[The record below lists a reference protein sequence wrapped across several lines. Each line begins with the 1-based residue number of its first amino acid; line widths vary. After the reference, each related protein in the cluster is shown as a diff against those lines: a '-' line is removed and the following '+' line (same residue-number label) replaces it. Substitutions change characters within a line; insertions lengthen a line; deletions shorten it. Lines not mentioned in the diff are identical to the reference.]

1 MRKNYDEN
9 NIIDF
14 IKKYNINQYF
24 DNVDLPFYIIE
35 YEKGEFLQ
43 QPSDKN
49 NLFQI
54 GISGEINIYHI
65 SMDGEKYF
73 LSHNKNSFKLG
84 CIEFSIDNEF
94 NVYAEALTN
103 VTVIALSLDECRS
116 FLSKDNKFLNMV
128 AYEMAQI
135 ITQSMNYRVVPSSL
149 SERVVNYMKY
159 YCPDNI
165 LKGVEKTAFKLHCSD
180 RQLQRI
186 LNDLES
192 KNIIQKCGKGTY
204 RLLLI
209 N

>member
-9 NIIDF
+9 NVIDL
-14 IKKYNINQYF
+14 IKKNNINQYF
-24 DNVDLPFYIIE
+24 GNLDLPFYIIE

-54 GISGEINIYHI
+54 GISGEIDIYHI
-65 SMDGEKYF
+65 SSDGQKYF

-84 CIEFSIDNEF
+84 CIEFSKDNEF

-103 VTVIALSLDECRS
+103 VTVIALSLDDCRNL
-116 FLSKDNKFLNMV
+116 LSKDNKFLNMV

-135 ITQSMNYRVVPSSL
+135 ITIIMNYKVATSSL

-159 YCPDNI
+159 YCPDSI

-204 RLLLI
+204 RLLVS

>member
-9 NIIDF
+9 NVIDF

-65 SMDGEKYF
+65 SIDGEKYF

-84 CIEFSIDNEF
+84 CIEFSINNEF

-103 VTVIALSLDECRS
+103 VTVIALSLDECKS
-116 FLSKDNKFLNMV
+116 FLAKDNKFLNMV
-128 AYEMAQI
+128 TYEMAQI
-135 ITQSMNYRVVPSSL
+135 ITQSMSYRVVPSSL
-149 SERVVNYMKY
+149 SERVINYMKY

-192 KNIIQKCGKGTY
+192 KNVIEKCGKGTY
-204 RLLLI
+204 RLLI
-209 N
+209 